1 MILAAAVVS
10 AVLIGLARG
19 GRLRRLAN
27 LPLRWAWIALVAFG
41 LQFYLIYF
49 PEPVN
54 EGIFSTRV
62 VVLMF
67 SYVLLFAVVWRNRAL
82 PGFWLIGLGFLSNF
96 AVMLLNGGYMPI
108 TAESLAQVG
117 HSRNILS
124 PEPGAR
130 VRATKDIVLPREQT
144 FAWWLS
150 DIFVLPPPFLI
161 PRVFS
166 LGDVFIALGAFQL
179 IQNGMSTDEK
189 ETRAVGGE

>member
-1 MILAAAVVS
+1 MILAAAIVS

-27 LPLRWAWIALVAFG
+27 LPLRWAWIALVALG

-54 EGIFSTRV
+54 EGILSTRV

-67 SYVLLFAVVWRNRAL
+67 SYVLLFAVIWQNRAL
-82 PGFWLIGLGFLSNF
+82 PGIWLIGLGFLSNF
-96 AVMLLNGGYMPI
+96 GVMLLNGGYMPI
-108 TAESLAQVG
+108 TSEALAQVG

-150 DIFVLPPPFLI
+150 DIFVLPSPFPI
-161 PRVFS
+161 PSVFS

-179 IQNGMSTDEK
+179 IQNGMCKDEK
-189 ETRAVGGE
+189 ETRAIGRG